1 MSQELWNAINDS
13 GGFGKKSSIFYRKQ
27 ISANFFFFFLA
38 AILNAVMV
46 VSQIEVK

>member
-1 MSQELWNAINDS
+1 MQLMILEVLV
-13 GGFGKKSSIFYRKQ
+13 KSLPFSTENRYLQ
-27 ISANFFFFFLA
+27 TFFFFLA